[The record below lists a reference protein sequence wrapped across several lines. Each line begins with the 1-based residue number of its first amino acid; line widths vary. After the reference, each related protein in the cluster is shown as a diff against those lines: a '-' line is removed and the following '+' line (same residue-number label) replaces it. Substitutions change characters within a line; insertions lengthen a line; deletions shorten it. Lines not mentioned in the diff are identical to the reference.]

1 MAKYLQGAAFY
12 LFAYFILGL
21 VNSGIMYLSVKLLH
35 VMPVITLG
43 FLLFISVVVLFFAFK
58 KSLELFILE
67 GKSVSEGRV
76 IVAWL
81 IHLILFIVIASSIE
95 VGLLTKL
102 GNPKLVKILTVFTNF
117 LVFFTIYW
125 LVVKSLIEK
134 GVKLEA

>member
-76 IVAWL
+76 VIAWL
-81 IHLILFIVIASSIE
+81 IHLILFIVIATSIE

-125 LVVKSLIEK
+125 LVVKSLIER
-134 GVKLEA
+134 GVKVEA

>member
-43 FLLFISVVVLFFAFK
+43 FLLFTSVVVLFFAFK

>member
-43 FLLFISVVVLFFAFK
+43 FLLFTSVVVLFFAFK

-125 LVVKSLIEK
+125 LVVKSLIER